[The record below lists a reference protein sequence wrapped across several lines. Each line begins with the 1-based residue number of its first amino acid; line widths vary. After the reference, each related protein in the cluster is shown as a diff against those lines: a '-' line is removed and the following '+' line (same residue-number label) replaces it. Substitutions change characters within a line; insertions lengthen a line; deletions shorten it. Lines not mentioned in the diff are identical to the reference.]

1 MPSKKLQASASPC
14 TQVHTP
20 PGSPQGSPRLVP
32 NEYIT
37 NGELKGK
44 IEAIL
49 KELSATSSKGPGQGG
64 DKGKKASKALESSE
78 NVKDRKIQAGEPA
91 FKKVIEA

>member
-1 MPSKKLQASASPC
+1 
-14 TQVHTP
+14 
-20 PGSPQGSPRLVP
+20 LVP
-32 NEYIT
+32 DEYIT
-37 NGELKGK
+37 KGELKGK

-49 KELSATSSKGPGQGG
+49 KELSATSSKDPRQGG

-78 NVKDRKIQAGEPA
+78 NMKDEKIRAGEPA